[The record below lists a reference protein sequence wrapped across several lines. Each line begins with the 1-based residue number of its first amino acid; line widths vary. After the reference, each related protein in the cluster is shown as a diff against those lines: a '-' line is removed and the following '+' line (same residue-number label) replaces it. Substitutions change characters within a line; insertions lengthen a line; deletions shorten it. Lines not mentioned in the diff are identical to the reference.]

1 MRLLQRLTGHR
12 WDSSDPERC
21 PPPLPMNP
29 GSPLT
34 SRAGTSSAIASAHA
48 ALNERAQ
55 QSAMVPAKRIESPT
69 KGHRRLQS
77 SVRDISM
84 MIEGASGHNSPSRSP
99 ERQQRPETPTRS
111 RDHDNRPSDS
121 QSSVS
126 SSTPVP
132 GPSLTPIMRPAA
144 RRPPPQ
150 SILGENTP
158 PQSSTM
164 LALQHMSSTPSK
176 EPENP
181 LSDITNGSTAVSQGP
196 QNLEALSDQILSLTS
211 IATGLQKEMSQLSR
225 RSRDNATDLLSLKE
239 ATNSRDEDIRKS
251 LRELLGSHGNGN
263 DGQNRL
269 PPARDPFGG
278 YFLDNKPHNLSPPST
293 RGFQLPRIPSPKSFG
308 DSIERGSI
316 ISTPS
321 LVGSEANSSLVLL
334 ERIIREMGTKEGQES
349 LLGRLQEVSNKLS
362 GMATSQK
369 LDEVIDQVKAQSEQ
383 AIILGN
389 SFGSP
394 HASRSRNLSFESES
408 STMPSQA
415 RSAVSQRVEHIMRN
429 EARRNSEPSG
439 RGSDILNDDLMGI
452 IRSVKDS
459 VSQGGGL
466 TAEVKALVRELRG
479 EVLGMGREI
488 GKRLDQQ
495 AASKRGVEDQ
505 DTPSKDEVARVID
518 EGLEQMKDQLNH
530 VLREHRRQS
539 AASVNTQKSAVD
551 YQEIYNAMRAA
562 IQDNE
567 ATKSNLPDL
576 SREDVIEAVR
586 DAWENYKPEIEV
598 QQIGLERDEILAC
611 LKQGMQEYSTRGD
624 HPPAASRDDVL
635 TAVVEGL
642 QHYVPPQVD
651 QPGTLS
657 RDEIIDAVRDCLE
670 EFEFPVA
677 PGAGDFTHED
687 MVDAVREGLQDL
699 DVHSSRALVPASSGN
714 NEDVSDRLREIMEY
728 LRQEFKTMSEEAKEN
743 VAATGRETE
752 QVLGATKDGFE
763 NLRQAM
769 ESYVDRATGAAGQEE
784 FMDDLLKSL
793 EDFKDE
799 MAGIVSTTNQE
810 SREQLQTELEGLREI
825 VNSSMIPAPQPQ
837 SNNTE
842 VLEALNTGFN
852 NLRQEVLRPRAETSE
867 ILDALNDG
875 LNDLRA
881 GMDRVT
887 NKPTDLTANDEILDA
902 LKAGLDSV
910 RADIESIR
918 DSSND
923 KAVATLN
930 ATPAAND
937 EIMEAL
943 KSGLSGVRADLEAL
957 RDSQTEKAV
966 AVVEPKE
973 NDEVLE
979 ALKNGLDALRV
990 DIEAIRENTSEKA
1003 VAPVDTTSND
1013 DVIAAVKTGL
1023 ESLRADFEAVRDN
1036 SEKALAPVDNPSSSD
1051 EFVEALKNGLDSLK
1065 ADLESARETSDRSAS
1080 DENTS
1085 NDEVIVTLKN
1095 GLDSLHAEIAGL
1107 ANQEKPEALENTS
1120 NDEVIVTLKNG
1131 LDSLHAEIAALAN
1144 QEKAEVAS
1152 ENTSIDEVIVTLKNG
1167 LDSLHTDIEAI
1178 AAAQKAAA
1186 PADNTTNDEVI
1197 EALKNGLDSL
1207 RTDIEALQ
1215 ESNQKALAPVVD
1227 TKPNDEVLDA
1237 LKTGLESLRS
1247 DIESLRET
1255 NSERAIAPAESLS
1268 DEKILEALKTGL
1280 ESVRSD
1286 IEALR
1291 DSNGERAL
1299 AAVSTAKAEDGESG
1313 ESIKSDDVKN
1323 LEVLIAGL
1331 AIKIDSVK
1339 AENQEIQKDDL
1350 SRMEELLRTVQ
1361 DSVDEIA
1368 SRETLTRSASVKKKK
1383 EEGAEEPESGIQGDA
1398 EEPASKEDMQAIETI
1413 LRNTKGKLDDLIDG
1427 EQAVRKD
1434 HIDNVEALLLETR
1447 ETMDTLTTQL
1457 DTVSRKEEVTALEA
1471 LLTKVSTGLD
1481 EIKEQATKESENPNK
1496 VSKGDVEAVEALTL
1510 EIKTALEGFTG
1521 TDLALLARKD
1531 DVSNLEALLIKKEDL
1546 TGLETIVKE
1555 FQEKLDT
1562 TVDAQTKAIA
1572 VRDEE
1577 STSVADRVTEVKNFL
1592 EELQGAI
1599 STKLDEGATGV
1610 EGVSKLLETMGEKID
1625 KNENV
1630 HQDLKD
1636 MLDTIKAEFEDSKA
1650 VVSGVKVESN
1660 EKLQEATETLSTK
1673 LDEKIGELVAKYETL
1688 ETTLDERSKV
1698 SEARDE
1704 VMETALIGSKSV
1716 TDELKL
1722 LIDTL
1727 GSTVTDSLEKMEE
1740 ASKTV
1745 FTKVEEL
1752 GTRTEET
1759 HTEDKAEHQQ
1769 TRDRITEALTVV
1781 EGLKGEVSESHP
1793 KILESVKDLLLLVGE
1808 HYEHSKSS
1816 TTEIQDKI
1824 LEHKSPEELM
1834 ALLTLLTDDK
1844 YNNTQVH
1851 EKLDKLI
1858 EQIYNDSEV
1867 KERLDKIIEEKYN
1880 DAEVREKL
1888 DKIIESKYDDAP
1900 VHEKLATII
1909 ESKYDDTEVRGKLDT
1924 IIESKYDDGEVRAKL
1939 DKIIEEKYDDTPVK
1953 EMLGTI
1959 IESKYDDAPV
1969 KEMLGTIIEQKYD
1982 DTPVRDKL
1990 DLIMDSKYD
1999 DTIVREKLDLVLDG
2013 RYDDAV
2019 VQEKL
2024 DKLVD
2029 HTTVADQAFTRLDTL
2044 DKVHASVLKTAA
2056 DISDF
2061 LQSQKRRIEKAHEDH
2076 SRHLQETMASVE
2088 RKLAEKDHV
2097 ETAVLNLRDEE
2108 LRLRQ
2113 SVMSLR
2119 SEQENLIRQKTRLTG
2134 DVSSLETALSMRK
2147 EELYDMES
2155 RAENLERR
2163 ILEGVMDHSRVLL
2176 MSKAKRS
2183 GSDAMSR
2190 KRVRK
2195 PAEEE
2200 SQQDG
2205 RKSMVGMALSAKRN
2219 LAASSPT
2226 GAARRIV
2233 SLSQINN
2240 NVASGGVKRSQ
2251 SVRTPAGGGGKVY
2264 RKRSWGGGLDLADND
2279 KENSVNETVEEVDE
2293 ADVKPGLTSETVE
2306 VPEEETTV
2314 LEQEING
2321 EGSERGDSDNETL
2334 RRSSRGTVITNSTEM
2349 YTDGDSY
2356 SEDSYTES
2364 EWTESNVGTD
2374 TGSVLGNEVAIVG
2387 N

>member
-1 MRLLQRLTGHR
+1 MTSSERDSSYDGDFQLRHQHSASSDPNFRALVPM

-21 PPPLPMNP
+21 PPPLPLNP

-34 SRAGTSSAIASAHA
+34 SRVGTSSAIASAHA
-48 ALNERAQ
+48 ALNERARE
-55 QSAMVPAKRIESPT
+55 SAMVPTKRIESPT

-84 MIEGASGHNSPSRSP
+84 MIEGASGHTSPSRSP
-99 ERQQRPETPTRS
+99 ERQQRPETPSRS
-111 RDHDNRPSDS
+111 RDVDNRPSDKDS
-121 QSSVS
+121 TVS
-126 SSTPVP
+126 STTPVP
-132 GPSLTPIMRPAA
+132 GPSLTPILRPAV

-150 SILGENTP
+150 SILGENAP

-164 LALQHMSSTPSK
+164 LALHNMTSLTPSK

-181 LSDITNGSTAVSQGP
+181 LSDITNASSALVKGP

-239 ATNSRDEDIRKS
+239 ATNTRDEDIRRS

-263 DGQNRL
+263 DGHNRL

-278 YFLDNKPHNLSPPST
+278 YYLDNKPHNLSPPST
-293 RGFQLPRIPSPKSFG
+293 RGFHLPRIPSPKSFG

-316 ISTPS
+316 STPS
-321 LVGSEANSSLVLL
+321 LAGSEAPPSVILL

-349 LLGRLQEVSNKLS
+349 LLARLQEVSSKLS

-369 LDEVIDQVKAQSEQ
+369 LDEVIEQVKAQSEQ

-389 SFGSP
+389 SLGSP
-394 HASRSRNLSFESES
+394 NVSRSRNLSFESENS
-408 STMPSQA
+408 RSDMMPGQA
-415 RSAVSQRVEHIMRN
+415 RSAVSQHVERIMKN

-439 RGSDILNDDLMGI
+439 RGAEILNDDLLSI

-488 GKRLDQQ
+488 GRRLEQQ
-495 AASKRGVEDQ
+495 ASRRGVEDH

-539 AASVNTQKSAVD
+539 AASVSTQKSAVD

-598 QQIGLERDEILAC
+598 QQLGLERDEVLAC
-611 LKQGMQEYSTRGD
+611 LKQGLQEYAPRDD
-624 HPPAASRDDVL
+624 HPPAVTRDEVF
-635 TAVVEGL
+635 TAVVDGL
-642 QHYVPPQVD
+642 KHFVPPQVD
-651 QPGTLS
+651 QPATLS
-657 RDEIIDAVRDCLE
+657 REEIIDAVRDCLE

-677 PGAGDFTHED
+677 PGAGHDITHED
-687 MVDAVREGLQDL
+687 MVHAVREGLQDL
-699 DVHSSRALVPASSGN
+699 DVHSSRALVPASAN
-714 NEDVSDRLREIMEY
+714 NDDVAERLREIMEF
-728 LRQEFKTMSEEAKEN
+728 LRNEFKTLSEETKET
-743 VAATGRETE
+743 VAANGRETE
-752 QVLGATKDGFE
+752 QVLDVTKDGFE
-763 NLRQAM
+763 NLRKAM

-825 VNSSMIPAPQPQ
+825 VNSSMVPAMPPQT
-837 SNNTE
+837 NNTE

-852 NLRQEVLRPRAETSE
+852 NLRQEILRPRAETSE

-923 KAVATLN
+923 RAVATLES
-930 ATPAAND
+930 TPPAND
-937 EIMEAL
+937 ELLEAL
-943 KSGLSGVRADLEAL
+943 KSGLSGVRADIEAL
-957 RDSQTEKAV
+957 RDNQTEKAV

-990 DIEAIRENTSEKA
+990 DIEAIRQHTSEKV
-1003 VAPVDTTSND
+1003 VAPADNTSND
-1013 DVIAAVKTGL
+1013 EVI
-1023 ESLRADFEAVRDN
+1023 
-1036 SEKALAPVDNPSSSD
+1036 
-1051 EFVEALKNGLDSLK
+1051 EALKNGLDSLRVDIEAVRDSSEK
-1065 ADLESARETSDRSAS
+1065 AIAPVDNSTSTEFIEALKNGLESLRADIESSRESSDRSAPE
-1080 DENTS
+1080 ENTS

-1095 GLDSLHAEIAGL
+1095 GLDSLHSEIAAL
-1107 ANQEKPEALENTS
+1107 AAQEKPEEPIENTS

-1131 LDSLHAEIAALAN
+1131 LDSLHTE
-1144 QEKAEVAS
+1144 
-1152 ENTSIDEVIVTLKNG
+1152 
-1167 LDSLHTDIEAI
+1167 IEAI
-1178 AAAQKAAA
+1178 ATAQKST
-1186 PADNTTNDEVI
+1186 PVDNTTNDEVI
-1197 EALKNGLDSL
+1197 EALKNGLDAL

-1215 ESNQKALAPVVD
+1215 ESNQKALAPVAE
-1227 TKPNDEVLDA
+1227 TKPNDEVLEA

-1247 DIESLRET
+1247 DIGTLRET
-1255 NSERAIAPAESLS
+1255 NNERAIAPAGSAS
-1268 DEKILEALKTGL
+1268 DEKILEALKNGL

-1291 DSNGERAL
+1291 NTNGERAL
-1299 AAVSTAKAEDGESG
+1299 AAVSTEKAEDDNSADQ
-1313 ESIKSDDVKN
+1313 IKPDDIKN

-1339 AENQEIQKDDL
+1339 AENEGVQKDDL

-1368 SRETLTRSASVKKKK
+1368 SRETLTRSPSVKKKK
-1383 EEGAEEPESGIQGDA
+1383 EDGEEETARSIEGDGD
-1398 EEPASKEDMQAIETI
+1398 EPASKEDMQAIETI

-1447 ETMDTLTTQL
+1447 ETMGSLTTQL
-1457 DTVSRKEEVTALEA
+1457 ETVSRKEEVTVLET
-1471 LLTKVSTGLD
+1471 LLGQVSTGLD
-1481 EIKEQATKESENPNK
+1481 EIKERATKESENPDK
-1496 VSKGDVEAVEALTL
+1496 VSKADVEAVEALAL
-1510 EIKTALEGFTG
+1510 EIKTALESFTT
-1521 TDLALLARKD
+1521 TDLALLARKE
-1531 DVSNLEALLIKKEDL
+1531 DVTNLEALLVKKEDL
-1546 TGLETIVKE
+1546 TGLETVVKE

-1577 STSVADRVTEVKNFL
+1577 STTVGERVGEVKAFL

-1599 STKLDEGATGV
+1599 NTKLQEGATGV
-1610 EGVSKLLETMGEKID
+1610 EGISKLLETMGEKID

-1636 MLDTIKAEFEDSKA
+1636 MLDTIKTEFEDSKA

-1673 LDEKIGELVAKYETL
+1673 IDEKIGELVNKYETL
-1688 ETTLDERSKV
+1688 QTTLDDRSKV

-1704 VMETALIGSKSV
+1704 AMEAAVVSSKSV

-1752 GTRTEET
+1752 VTRNEET
-1759 HTEDKAEHQQ
+1759 HTEDKAEHLQ
-1769 TRDRITEALTVV
+1769 TRAQITEALTAV

-1793 KILESVKDLLLLVGE
+1793 KILEAVKDLLLLVGE

-1816 TTEIQDKI
+1816 TTDIQDKI
-1824 LEHKSPEELM
+1824 IEHKSPEELM
-1834 ALLTLLTDDK
+1834 TLLTLLSDDK

-1888 DKIIESKYDDAP
+1888 DKIIAEKYDDAQ

-1909 ESKYDDTEVRGKLDT
+1909 ESKYDDSEVREKLEK
-1924 IIESKYDDGEVRAKL
+1924 IIESKYDDAEVRAKL
-1939 DKIIEEKYDDTPVK
+1939 EKIIEE
-1953 EMLGTI
+1953 
-1959 IESKYDDAPV
+1959 KYDDAPV
-1969 KEMLGTIIEQKYD
+1969 KEMLGMLVEQKYD
-1982 DTPVRDKL
+1982 DTPVREKL

-1999 DTIVREKLDLVLDG
+1999 DTLVRDKLDLVLDG

-2029 HTTVADQAFTRLDTL
+2029 HSVVADQAFTRLDTL
-2044 DKVHASVLKTAA
+2044 DKVHASVVQTAA
-2056 DISDF
+2056 DISEF
-2061 LQSQKRRIEKAHEDH
+2061 LTAQKQRIEQAHEDH
-2076 SRHLQETMASVE
+2076 SKTLQETMASVE
-2088 RKLAEKDHV
+2088 RKLAEKEHV
-2097 ETAVLNLRDEE
+2097 EAAVASLRDEE
-2108 LRLRQ
+2108 ERLRQ
-2113 SVMSLR
+2113 SVMTLR
-2119 SEQENLIRQKTRLTG
+2119 TEQESLIRQKTRLTG
-2134 DVSSLETALSMRK
+2134 DVSSLETALHMRK

-2176 MSKAKRS
+2176 MAKANRN
-2183 GSDAMSR
+2183 GGDAMSR

-2195 PAEEE
+2195 PAHEEE
-2200 SQQDG
+2200 SQEPGAPG
-2205 RKSMVGMALSAKRN
+2205 RKSMVGMALNAKRN
-2219 LAASSPT
+2219 LAAPAQS

-2251 SVRTPAGGGGKVY
+2251 SVRTPLGGGKTF
-2264 RKRSWGGGLDLADND
+2264 RKRSWGGNLDKGLDGND

-2293 ADVKPGLTSETVE
+2293 ADVKLTAEPGTTEIAADETIVIE
-2306 VPEEETTV
+2306 STPD
-2314 LEQEING
+2314 NG
-2321 EGSERGDSDNETL
+2321 AEDAGDAGDGGDGGDSDNETL
-2334 RRSSRGTVITNSTEM
+2334 RRSSRGTVVTNSTDM
-2349 YTDGDSY
+2349 YTDGDDD
-2356 SEDSYTES
+2356 SEYSYTES
-2364 EWTESNVGTD
+2364 EWTESNAGTD
-2374 TGSVLGNEVAIVG
+2374 AASVQGNEVVVFG

>member
-1 MRLLQRLTGHR
+1 MTSSERDSSYDGDFQLRHPYAASSDPNLRALVPM

-21 PPPLPMNP
+21 PPPLPLNP

-55 QSAMVPAKRIESPT
+55 QNAMIPAKRTESPT

-77 SVRDISM
+77 TVRDISL
-84 MIEGASGHNSPSRSP
+84 MIEGASGQSSPSRSP
-99 ERQQRPETPTRS
+99 ERQQRPETPSKS
-111 RDHDNRPSDS
+111 REPDWRPCDKDS
-121 QSSVS
+121 GVSCTTPSVI
-126 SSTPVP
+126 P
-132 GPSLTPIMRPAA
+132 GPSLTPILRPSAV

-164 LALQHMSSTPSK
+164 LALQHMSSTPVK

-181 LSDITNGSTAVSQGP
+181 LSDITNGASNMPRGP
-196 QNLEALSDQILSLTS
+196 QHLEALSDQILSLTS
-211 IATGLQKEMSQLSR
+211 IATSLQKEMSQLSR

-251 LRELLGSHGNGN
+251 LRELLGSNGNGG

-293 RGFQLPRIPSPKSFG
+293 RGFHLPRIPSPKSFG

-316 ISTPS
+316 STPS
-321 LVGSEANSSLVLL
+321 LAGSEAPPSVLLL

-349 LLGRLQEVSNKLS
+349 LLSRLQEVSDKLS
-362 GMATSQK
+362 GMATSHK
-369 LDEVIDQVKAQSEQ
+369 LDEIIEQVRAQSEQ

-389 SFGSP
+389 SLGSP
-394 HASRSRNLSFESES
+394 DASRSRNLSFESDM
-408 STMPSQA
+408 MPSQA
-415 RSAVSQRVEHIMRN
+415 RSAVSQHVERIMKN
-429 EARRNSEPSG
+429 EARRNSEPAA
-439 RGSDILNDDLMGI
+439 RGAEILNDDLMGI

-459 VSQGGGL
+459 VAQGGGL

-488 GKRLDQQ
+488 GRRLEQQ
-495 AASKRGVEDQ
+495 ASRRGSEDH

-567 ATKSNLPDL
+567 STKSNLPDL

-598 QQIGLERDEILAC
+598 QQLGLERDEVLAC
-611 LKQGMQEYSTRGD
+611 LKQGLQEYAPRD
-624 HPPAASRDDVL
+624 DNPPAATRDEVL

-651 QPGTLS
+651 QPATLS

-677 PGAGDFTHED
+677 PGAGNDLTHED
-687 MVDAVREGLQDL
+687 MVHAVREGLQDL
-699 DVHSSRALVPASSGN
+699 DAHSSRALVPASAN
-714 NEDVSDRLREIMEY
+714 NDDIGDRLREIMEY
-728 LRQEFKTMSEEAKEN
+728 LRQEFKSLSEEAKEN
-743 VAATGRETE
+743 VAANGRETE
-752 QVLGATKDGFE
+752 QALDATKDGIE
-763 NLRQAM
+763 NLRKAM

-825 VNSSMIPAPQPQ
+825 VNSSMVPALPPQF
-837 SNNTE
+837 NNTE

-887 NKPTDLTANDEILDA
+887 NKPTDLTANDEILEA
-902 LKAGLDSV
+902 LRTGLDSV

-923 KAVATLN
+923 RAVATLES
-930 ATPAAND
+930 TPPASD
-937 EIMEAL
+937 ELLEAL
-943 KSGLSGVRADLEAL
+943 KSGLSGVRADIEAL

-966 AVVEPKE
+966 AVAEPKE

-990 DIEAIRENTSEKA
+990 DIEAIRENTAEKA
-1003 VAPVDTTSND
+1003 VVPVENTSND
-1013 DVIAAVKTGL
+1013 DVIEALKNGLESLRVDIETVRDSSEKAIAPVDNSSSNEFIEALKTGL
-1023 ESLRADFEAVRDN
+1023 ESLRVDIEAARD
-1036 SEKALAPVDNPSSSD
+1036 
-1051 EFVEALKNGLDSLK
+1051 
-1065 ADLESARETSDRSAS
+1065 TSDRAAP
-1080 DENTS
+1080 D
-1085 NDEVIVTLKN
+1085 
-1095 GLDSLHAEIAGL
+1095 
-1107 ANQEKPEALENTS
+1107 ENTS

-1131 LDSLHAEIAALAN
+1131 LDSLHAEIAALASKE
-1144 QEKAEVAS
+1144 EKDDEAI
-1152 ENTSIDEVIVTLKNG
+1152 ENTSNDEVIVTLKNG
-1167 LDSLHTDIEAI
+1167 LDSLHTEIEAI
-1178 AAAQKAAA
+1178 ATAQKAAA
-1186 PADNTTNDEVI
+1186 PSEGTTNDEVI

-1215 ESNQKALAPVVD
+1215 ESNQKALAPVADV
-1227 TKPNDEVLDA
+1227 KPNDEVLEA
-1237 LKTGLESLRS
+1237 LQSGLESIHT
-1247 DIESLRET
+1247 DIETLRET
-1255 NSERAIAPAESLS
+1255 NSERAIAPVDSAS

-1291 DSNGERAL
+1291 DSNNERAL
-1299 AAVSTAKAEDGESG
+1299 AAVSTEKSEDSEPAEA
-1313 ESIKSDDVKN
+1313 IKPDDIKN
-1323 LEVLIAGL
+1323 LEILIAGL

-1339 AENQEIQKDDL
+1339 AEKEGVQKDDL
-1350 SRMEELLRTVQ
+1350 SRMEELLKTVQ

-1368 SRETLTRSASVKKKK
+1368 SRETLLTRSVSVKKKK
-1383 EEGAEEPESGIQGDA
+1383 EDGEEKTARGVEGEG
-1398 EEPASKEDMQAIETI
+1398 EEPASKDDMLAIETI
-1413 LRNTKGKLDDLIDG
+1413 LRNTKGKLDDLIEG

-1434 HIDNVEALLLETR
+1434 HVDNLEALLLETK
-1447 ETMDTLTTQL
+1447 ETMGTFTTQL
-1457 DTVSRKEEVTALEA
+1457 ETVSRKEEITALET
-1471 LLTKVSTGLD
+1471 LITQVSTGLD
-1481 EIKEQATKESENPNK
+1481 EIKENPDK
-1496 VSKGDVEAVEALTL
+1496 VSKADVETVEALTL
-1510 EIKTALEGFTG
+1510 EIKTTLEAFTS
-1521 TDLALLARKD
+1521 TDLALLARKE
-1531 DVSNLEALLIKKEDL
+1531 DVANLETLIVKKEDL
-1546 TGLETIVKE
+1546 TGLETVVKE

-1572 VRDEE
+1572 IRDEE
-1577 STSVADRVTEVKNFL
+1577 STSVGERVNEVKTFL
-1592 EELQGAI
+1592 EEFQGAI
-1599 STKLDEGATGV
+1599 NTKLEEGTTGV
-1610 EGVSKLLETMGEKID
+1610 ESVSKLLETMGEKID

-1650 VVSGVKVESN
+1650 VVSGVQVESN
-1660 EKLQEATETLSTK
+1660 EKLQEATTSLGTK
-1673 LDEKIGELVAKYETL
+1673 IEEKIGELIAKYETL
-1688 ETTLDERSKV
+1688 QTTLDDRSKV

-1704 VMETALIGSKSV
+1704 TMEAAVVGSKTV

-1752 GTRTEET
+1752 VTRTEET
-1759 HTEDKAEHQQ
+1759 HVEDKAEHQQ
-1769 TRDRITEALTVV
+1769 TRDQITEALTAV
-1781 EGLKGEVSESHP
+1781 EVLKGEVGESHP
-1793 KILESVKDLLLLVGE
+1793 KIIESVKDLLLLVGE
-1808 HYEHSKSS
+1808 HYEHAKTS

-1824 LEHKSPEELM
+1824 VEHKSPEELM
-1834 ALLTLLTDDK
+1834 TLLTLLTDDK

-1858 EQIYNDSEV
+1858 EEIYNDAEV
-1867 KERLDKIIEEKYN
+1867 KERLDKIIEEKYD
-1880 DAEVREKL
+1880 DAQVREKL
-1888 DKIIESKYDDAP
+1888 DKIIEEKYDDAP

-1909 ESKYDDTEVRGKLDT
+1909 ESKYDDSEVREKLTT
-1924 IIESKYDDGEVRAKL
+1924 IIESKYDDTEVRAKL

-1953 EMLGTI
+1953 ELLATI
-1959 IESKYDDAPV
+1959 A
-1969 KEMLGTIIEQKYD
+1969 GHKYD
-1982 DTPVRDKL
+1982 DTPVREKL

-1999 DTIVREKLDLVLDG
+1999 DTVVREKLDLITDS

-2024 DKLVD
+2024 DKLVG
-2029 HTTVADQAFTRLDTL
+2029 HTAVADQAFNRLDTL
-2044 DKVHASVLKTAA
+2044 DKVHASVLQTAA
-2056 DISDF
+2056 DISSF
-2061 LQSQKRRIEKAHEDH
+2061 LNSQKRRIEQAHEDH
-2076 SRHLQETMASVE
+2076 NKHLQETMASVE

-2097 ETAVLNLRDEE
+2097 ETAVLSLRDEE

-2113 SVMSLR
+2113 SVMTLR
-2119 SEQENLIRQKTRLTG
+2119 AEQENLIRQKTRLTG

-2155 RAENLERR
+2155 RAESLERR

-2176 MSKAKRS
+2176 MGKGSKN
-2183 GSDAMSR
+2183 GGDAMSR
-2190 KRVRK
+2190 KRVKK
-2195 PAEEE
+2195 PSAEE
-2200 SQQDG
+2200 SQQGTPG
-2205 RKSMVGMALSAKRN
+2205 RKSMVNMAINAKRN
-2219 LAASSPT
+2219 LAAPSP
-2226 GAARRIV
+2226 GRRIA

-2240 NVASGGVKRSQ
+2240 NIATGGVKRSQ
-2251 SVRTPAGGGGKVY
+2251 SVRTPVGGGKVY
-2264 RKRSWGGGLDLADND
+2264 RKGSWGGNLDKAFAEND
-2279 KENSVNETVEEVDE
+2279 KENCVNETVEEVDE
-2293 ADVKPGLTSETVE
+2293 ADIRSTPTAETIE
-2306 VPEEETTV
+2306 VPAEEDTAVETADD
-2314 LEQEING
+2314 G
-2321 EGSERGDSDNETL
+2321 GAGGAGGDSDNETL
-2334 RRSSRGTVITNSTEM
+2334 RRSSRGTVVTNSTDM
-2349 YTDGDSY
+2349 YTDGDEY
-2356 SEDSYTES
+2356 SDNSYTES

-2374 TGSVLGNEVAIVG
+2374 APQGNEVVAYG